1 MSFSNLALM
10 AQKMLQAANM
20 GQSPTNFNSNV
31 SNGSNFTL
39 NGNGYG
45 NLSPNSGLIGPGDR
59 NHPGNLQNG

>member
-1 MSFSNLALM
+1 
-10 AQKMLQAANM
+10 MLQAANM